1 MRAQGQN
8 AEGDRALPSV
18 CPLPSTIYSLPTLQ
32 PLPTL
37 ASVRPPSAFI
47 HTASASVDTPSL
59 TTYLSLHCLRQVIKA
74 VVQLLE
80 RHVTKPASVNHPTVD
95 LLLRLVCDVALNGR
109 YDDGQAF
116 N

>member
-1 MRAQGQN
+1 M
-8 AEGDRALPSV
+8 
-18 CPLPSTIYSLPTLQ
+18 
-32 PLPTL
+32 
-37 ASVRPPSAFI
+37 
-47 HTASASVDTPSL
+47 
-59 TTYLSLHCLRQVIKA
+59 
-74 VVQLLE
+74 VQLLE